1 MKVPQNGGIDMSD
14 LLDHTDL
21 KTYCLNRTA
30 LNVHIALNA
39 DETVLDPLAPKMVSA
54 GSQEDNRTPF
64 DIILEH
70 FNERYF
76 QGWDATPE
84 EQRTKVIK
92 IAQLVTQASQYRNT
106 VVGNPD
112 TEAAE
117 RMFMDILR
125 GAMSQ
130 QRNSDLSL
138 YRMFQQDESFRHDFA
153 NLVRSAIENA
163 DQVSNVRF
171 TR

>member
-1 MKVPQNGGIDMSD
+1 MSD

-21 KTYCLNRTA
+21 NTYCLNRTV

-54 GSQEDNRTPF
+54 GDQEDNGTPF

-70 FNERYF
+70 FNERHF
-76 QGWDATPE
+76 QGWEATPE

-106 VVGNPD
+106 VVENPE

-117 RMFMDILR
+117 RIFMDILR
-125 GAMSQ
+125 GTMSH

-153 NLVRSAIENA
+153 NLGRSAIENA
-163 DQVSNVRF
+163 DLVSNVRF
-171 TR
+171 TRQ